1 VKRIGVGAMLGLMIG
16 AASEKWF
23 LLVLATAMAVA
34 YLISIALEMMPAREV
49 EEEVDD

>member
-1 VKRIGVGAMLGLMIG
+1 MGFGVMLGLMAG

-23 LLVLATAMAVA
+23 LLVLATTLAVA

>member
-1 VKRIGVGAMLGLMIG
+1 MGIGAMLGLMVG

-23 LLVLATAMAVA
+23 LLALATVLAVA
-34 YLISIALEMMPAREV
+34 YLISIAMELMPAREV